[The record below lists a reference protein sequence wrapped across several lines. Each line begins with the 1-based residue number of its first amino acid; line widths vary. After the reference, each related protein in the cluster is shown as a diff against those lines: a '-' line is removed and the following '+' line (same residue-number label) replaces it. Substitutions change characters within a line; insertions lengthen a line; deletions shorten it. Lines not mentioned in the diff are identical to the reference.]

1 MGAIQYQ
8 KKSRE
13 DATLGLLEYQSQSN
27 NSADCVQVKDRFKF
41 VDDLSILEIVN
52 LLTIG
57 ITSLDIKQ
65 QTPSDV
71 PNHNQFIP
79 PQNLNSQGWLDEIDD
94 WTENQ
99 KDDDQHKED

>member
-41 VDDLSILEIVN
+41 VDDLSFLEIVN

-57 ITSLDIKQ
+57 ITSFNIKQ
-65 QTPSDV
+65 QIPSDI
-71 PNHNQFIP
+71 PDHNQFIP
-79 PQNLNSQGWLDEIDD
+79 PQNLKSQGLLDEIDD

-99 KDDDQHKED
+99 K